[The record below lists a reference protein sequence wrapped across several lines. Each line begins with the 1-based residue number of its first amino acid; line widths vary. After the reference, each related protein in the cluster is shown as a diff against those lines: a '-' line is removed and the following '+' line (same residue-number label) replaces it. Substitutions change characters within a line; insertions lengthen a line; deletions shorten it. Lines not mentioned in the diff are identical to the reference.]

1 MMTRLTASVCM
12 GIIAAMA
19 GCVTDG
25 PKRGPKSSQ
34 PKNVV
39 PTQIVTSI
47 GPFDDTDG
55 NGYPDS
61 ATISL
66 YVFADAY
73 PEASVMIPATLTFRL
88 RAKDGSTIREWA
100 FTEDRTASLVRRG
113 PVGLGYVVRLSLL
126 DTQGGDT
133 IAETRGDLSVT
144 YKSSAG
150 VTLAS
155 VPEAVRIGRSNRPQ

>member
-1 MMTRLTASVCM
+1 M
-12 GIIAAMA
+12 GIIATFA
-19 GCVTDG
+19 GCVSDG
-25 PKRGPKSSQ
+25 PKRGPKGTQ
-34 PKNVV
+34 PVGV
-39 PTQIVTSI
+39 IPTQIVTSI

-73 PEASVMIPATLTFRL
+73 PEASVMIPATLIFRL
-88 RAKDGSTIREWA
+88 RAKDGATLREWA

-126 DTQGGDT
+126 DTEGGDT
-133 IAETRGDLSVT
+133 VTETRGDLSVT
-144 YKSSAG
+144 YKTVSG
-150 VTLAS
+150 VTLTS
-155 VPEAVRIGRSNRPQ
+155 VPEAVRIGQSKRPQ

>member
-25 PKRGPKSSQ
+25 PKRGPKGSQ
-34 PKNVV
+34 PKDVV
-39 PTQIVTSI
+39 PTQIVASI

-61 ATISL
+61 ATISM

-73 PEASVMIPATLTFRL
+73 PEASVMLPATLSFRL

-100 FTEDRTASLVRRG
+100 FTEERTASLVRRG
-113 PVGLGYVVRLSLL
+113 PAGLCYVVRLSLL
-126 DTQGGDT
+126 DTQGGD
-133 IAETRGDLSVT
+133 IVAETRGDLSVT
-144 YKSSAG
+144 YRTAAG